1 VASDF
6 SIILAADAGENCV
19 ITINAAAIA
28 LTRAQAVTC
37 LAKARAGDLLVLQGN
52 LSAETTVG
60 VLAEGRRRGLL
71 AALNP
76 SPLRPFLASLWPLVG
91 IVFVNRGEA
100 EALGGAAALLSAGV
114 RSVVVTLGADG
125 AVLLEES
132 GEQRVPASSCPVIDP
147 TGAGDSFMAAA
158 LASAARRR
166 TALDELSLRHAA
178 RAAALTVSRPGTVQ
192 AFPSRA
198 ELEDILAE
206 S

>member
-1 VASDF
+1 
-6 SIILAADAGENCV
+6 
-19 ITINAAAIA
+19 
-28 LTRAQAVTC
+28 
-37 LAKARAGDLLVLQGN
+37 
-52 LSAETTVG
+52 VG
-60 VLAEGRRRGLL
+60 V
-71 AALNP
+71 
-76 SPLRPFLASLWPLVG
+76 
-91 IVFVNRGEA
+91 VFVNRGEA

-114 RSVVVTLGADG
+114 RSVVMTLGADG
-125 AVLLEES
+125 AVLLEGS

-147 TGAGDSFMAAA
+147 TGAGDSFMATA